1 MDGGYPPFRAPVT
14 ALDGPAKVTGGAR
27 YTFDIAIPGMLH
39 AKVLRSPH
47 PHARIVSIDT
57 SRAEALPG
65 VFTAV
70 TGADAIKLPDP
81 YYGVAIRDQP
91 VIAIDK
97 VRYVGDMVAAV
108 AAIDEE
114 TAYRAL
120 TLIDVEYELLP
131 PVTTATTPGS
141 ASAWLASIE
150 TMRACGCGLRST
162 LACSMPGMA
171 MSNV

>member
-1 MDGGYPPFRAPVT
+1 MMDGTAGDSPFRSLVT
-14 ALDGPAKVTGGAR
+14 ALDGRDKVTGAAR
-27 YTFDIAIPGMLH
+27 YTFDVTLPGMVH

-47 PHARIVSIDT
+47 PHARIVAIDA

-65 VFTAV
+65 VVAVV

-91 VIAIDK
+91 VLAIDK

-108 AAIDEE
+108 AAFDEE

-120 TLIDVEYELLP
+120 ALIDVHYDLLP
-131 PVTTATTPGS
+131 PKPPPT
-141 ASAWLASIE
+141 
-150 TMRACGCGLRST
+150 
-162 LACSMPGMA
+162 
-171 MSNV
+171 